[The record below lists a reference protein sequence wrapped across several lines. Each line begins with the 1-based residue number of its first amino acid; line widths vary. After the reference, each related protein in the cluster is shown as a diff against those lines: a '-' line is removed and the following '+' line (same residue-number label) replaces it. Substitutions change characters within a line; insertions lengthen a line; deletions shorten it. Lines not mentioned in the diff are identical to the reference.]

1 MSGTSRTR
9 PTTQRASR
17 ATGPAFPVI
26 EAKLSIPPTREG
38 VIPRDRLLRRLRAS
52 DGHSLVAVVAP
63 PGYGK
68 TTLLAQWA
76 ETDGRPVV
84 WLTLDER
91 DNDPSVLL
99 TYLAVG
105 LDRIRPIDRSVF
117 RSLASPGTQTF
128 SAVLRLVAAV
138 QASDPM
144 PLIVLD
150 DTHLLTEGPSLD
162 VLTELAAALPPGAHL
177 AIGGRTDGALP
188 FAVLRASGQLLEIG
202 PEDLAMDDDETASL
216 LRAVGAE
223 ILPDAVTHIVQRTE
237 GWPVA
242 AYLAALSFGSGAGRD
257 GLQVFSG
264 ADRFVSDYVWSEILE
279 RVSPKDLRF
288 MIRTSVLDRMYGPL
302 CDAVAGARGSADT
315 LRRLEAAN
323 LLLVPLDRRREWYR
337 YHQLLRDVLRAEL
350 ERREPARATEL
361 QRRAAEWYES
371 EGILDAAVEHHIA
384 ADDAERAASL
394 VTMLAQPMYRAG
406 RLSTV
411 RRWLA
416 WLEEREAVADNA
428 PLAIL
433 AGWLHAMTGDAAG
446 AERWAAA
453 AERSSFDGTLPDGSP
468 SIDSWIAGLRALR
481 CAEGA
486 ATMRADAERALVE
499 IPPTSFFHASS
510 LALMGVAKRLN
521 GEPDDEPLY
530 SDAADVGEAT
540 EAYPLACLSLG
551 LLAASIASRGE
562 WGAVETAIERASRT
576 VDQAGLHEY
585 WMSALVYAVRARLAL
600 HRGDREGARAD
611 LTRAQRLRPVL
622 THAIPWYAAQA
633 RLEMIRAHIALADP
647 AGARTLL
654 RETDEVLRR
663 SPDLGTLD
671 EEVTEVR
678 RLVNAM
684 PTGTTGAS
692 SLTAAELRLLP
703 YLHTYM
709 SFRDIAQRLFVS
721 PNTVKTQAVSLYRK
735 LEVSSRAEAMERA
748 EELGLVDR

>member
-1 MSGTSRTR
+1 
-9 PTTQRASR
+9 
-17 ATGPAFPVI
+17 VI

-38 VIPRDRLLRRLRAS
+38 VVPRDRLLRRLRAS
-52 DGHSLVAVVAP
+52 DGHPLVAVVAP

-99 TYLAVG
+99 TYLAAG
-105 LDRIRPIDRSVF
+105 LDQIRPIDNSVF

-128 SAVLRLVAAV
+128 SAVLRLVAAM
-138 QASDPM
+138 QASDPK

-150 DTHLLTEGPSLD
+150 DAHLLTEGPSLD
-162 VLTELAAALPPGAHL
+162 VMTELAAALPPGAHL

-188 FAVLRASGQLLEIG
+188 FAVLRANGWLLEIG

-216 LRAVGAE
+216 LRAAGAE
-223 ILPDAVTHIVQRTE
+223 ILPDVISDIVQRTE

-257 GLQVFSG
+257 GIQAFSG

-288 MIRTSVLDRMYGPL
+288 MIRTSVLDRMCGPL
-302 CDAVAGARGSADT
+302 CDAVAGAKGSADI
-315 LRRLEAAN
+315 LRRLEAAS
-323 LLLVPLDRRREWYR
+323 LLLVPLDRHREWYR

-350 ERREPARATEL
+350 ERREPGRATEL

-394 VTMLAQPMYRAG
+394 VTVLAQPMYRAG
-406 RLSTV
+406 RVSTV
-411 RRWLA
+411 QRWLA
-416 WLEEREAVADNA
+416 WLEAKEAVADKA

-446 AERWAAA
+446 AQRWAAA
-453 AERSSFDGTLPDGSP
+453 AERSSFSGPLPDGSP
-468 SIDSWIAGLRALR
+468 SIASWIVGFRALR
-481 CAEGA
+481 CVDGA
-486 ATMRADAERALVE
+486 AQMRADAQRALEE
-499 IPPTSFFHASS
+499 IPPTSFFHSSS
-510 LALMGVAKRLN
+510 LALMGVARRLN

-530 SDAADVGEAT
+530 ADAADVGEDT

-562 WGAVETAIERASRT
+562 WGAVETAVERASRT

-600 HRGDREGARAD
+600 HRGDREGAQAD

-622 THAIPWYAAQA
+622 THAIPWYAVQA
-633 RLEMIRAHIALADP
+633 RLEMIRANITLGDP

-654 RETDEVLRR
+654 RETDDVLRR
-663 SPDLGTLD
+663 SPDLGTLA
-671 EEVTEVR
+671 EEVQEVR

-692 SLTAAELRLLP
+692 SLTAAELRLIP

-735 LEVSSRAEAMERA
+735 LGVSSRAEAMERA
-748 EELGLVDR
+748 EELGLIDR